1 MLKGFVRLLLI
12 SAAIALSAPSE
23 AKVLKIGHSTWVGY
37 GPFYIAREKGFFK
50 DEGVEVESVIME
62 DTTLKMGALLAGQID
77 LAASTSDEFP
87 IYLKPGKSVKYLLA
101 VDYSNGGDGSA
112 ANKAIKTVA
121 DLKGKK
127 VAFEHG
133 SISQFFLNV
142 LLKRNGLTQADIEP
156 VNMTA
161 ADAGTAF
168 VAGQV
173 DAAVTWEP
181 ALSLGAQSKNGHLL
195 ASSSEV
201 PGVIVDVVAVT
212 PETIA
217 AHGPELKAFSRAWYK
232 ALDFLAK
239 NPDEAYAIMAK
250 GIGGWIEKPEDFKA
264 AAGGIKYLDKAG
276 NAELFGSADKPG
288 TLYKNVADAIELWKG
303 FQKVQVDVTPK
314 DIIDQTFYGG

>member
-1 MLKGFVRLLLI
+1 MSKGIVRLLLI
-12 SAAIALSAPSE
+12 CAAIALALPAD

-37 GPFYIAREKGFFK
+37 GPFYIARDKGFFK

-87 IYLKPGKSVKYLLA
+87 IYMKPGKPVRYILA
-101 VDYSNGGDGSA
+101 VDYSNGGDGIVA
-112 ANKAIKTVA
+112 TKDIKTLA

-133 SISQFFLNV
+133 SISQYFLNI
-142 LLKRNGLTQADIEP
+142 LLKRNGMSQADIQD

-161 ADAGTAF
+161 ADSGTAF

-181 ALSLGAQSKNGHLL
+181 ALSMGASSKNGHVLV
-195 ASSSEV
+195 SSTEV
-201 PGVIVDVVAVT
+201 PGVIIDVVAVT

-239 NPDEAYAIMAK
+239 NPDEGYAIMAK
-250 GIGGWIEKPEDFKA
+250 GIGGWLEKPEDFKA
-264 AAGGIKYLDKAG
+264 AAGGIKYLDKAA
-276 NAELFGSADKPG
+276 NAELFGTAAAPG
-288 TLYKNVADAIELWKG
+288 TMFKTVTDAIAVWKG
-303 FQKVQVDVTPK
+303 FDKVQVEVSPRDL
-314 DIIDQTFYGG
+314 IDPSFFGG

>member
-1 MLKGFVRLLLI
+1 MSKGIVRLLLI
-12 SAAIALSAPSE
+12 CAAIALALPAD

-37 GPFYIAREKGFFK
+37 GPFYIARDKGFFK

-87 IYLKPGKSVKYLLA
+87 IYMKPGKPVRYILA
-101 VDYSNGGDGSA
+101 VDYSNGGDGIVA
-112 ANKAIKTVA
+112 TKDIKTLA

-133 SISQFFLNV
+133 SISQYFLNI
-142 LLKRNGLTQADIEP
+142 LLKRNGMSQADIQD

-161 ADAGTAF
+161 ADSGTAF

-181 ALSLGAQSKNGHLL
+181 ALSMGASSKNGHVLV
-195 ASSSEV
+195 SSTEV
-201 PGVIVDVVAVT
+201 PGVIIDVVAVT

-239 NPDEAYAIMAK
+239 NPDEGYAIMAK
-250 GIGGWIEKPEDFKA
+250 GIGGWLEKPEDFKA
-264 AAGGIKYLDKAG
+264 AAGGIKYLDKAA
-276 NAELFGSADKPG
+276 NAELFGTPAAPG
-288 TLYKNVADAIELWKG
+288 TMFKTVTDAIAVWKA
-303 FQKVQVDVTPK
+303 FDKVQVDVTPK
-314 DIIDQTFYGG
+314 ELIDPSFFGG